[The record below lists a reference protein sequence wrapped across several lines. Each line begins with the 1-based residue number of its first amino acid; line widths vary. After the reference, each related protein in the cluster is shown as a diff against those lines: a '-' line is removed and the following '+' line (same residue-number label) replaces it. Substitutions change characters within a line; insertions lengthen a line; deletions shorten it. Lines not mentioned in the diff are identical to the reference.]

1 MSVKLLTEH
10 HLEFLSLKRRLQ
22 RLVRVYTCQ
31 NAKLL
36 EISCT
41 GSISNIHADT
51 EQQSHVEM
59 IDTDIGIV
67 YLSRDM

>member
-1 MSVKLLTEH
+1 MSKRKIVGNLMHWLL
-10 HLEFLSLKRRLQ
+10 
-22 RLVRVYTCQ
+22 
-31 NAKLL
+31 
-36 EISCT
+36 
-41 GSISNIHADT
+41 ISNIHADT